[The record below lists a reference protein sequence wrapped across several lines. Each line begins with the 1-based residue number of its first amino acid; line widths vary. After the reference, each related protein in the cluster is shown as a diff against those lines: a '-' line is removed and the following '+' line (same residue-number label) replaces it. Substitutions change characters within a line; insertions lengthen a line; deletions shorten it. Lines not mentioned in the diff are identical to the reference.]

1 MYPYILMIF
10 VVIFY
15 AGNILM
21 GKAINDLPPF
31 TIAFFRLFVA
41 FIILLPIAYKQA
53 VQDRPLFLKHKKP
66 FMVMTLTGVAFFNT
80 FIYASLQFTSATNVS
95 VLETVIPVL
104 TVILSGFVLKERLQP
119 LQKGGVV
126 LSFIGAL
133 WVVIDGRIVQ
143 LATIDWNIGDGIMIG
158 AIVCWSIYS
167 VVVKQVMH
175 HFHPLAALLVMTGI
189 ALFTLLPFVA
199 IEWFILGI
207 PDLMQVD
214 YLGGF
219 LYLGIFPSL
228 IALLFYNVAVNRL
241 GASKASVFLNFLPV
255 VTMIGAYFWLG
266 ETISQMQV
274 IGAIGVMAGVILTT
288 RSKRIHKDLAGLK
301 EKVE

>member
-1 MYPYILMIF
+1 MYPYILMVF

-31 TIAFFRLFVA
+31 TIAFFRLLVA
-41 FIILLPIAYKQA
+41 FIILFPIAYKRA
-53 VQDRPLFLKHKKP
+53 VQERSLFLKHRKP
-66 FMVMTLTGVAFFNT
+66 FMVMTLTGVTFFNT
-80 FIYASLQFTSATNVS
+80 FIYASLQYTSATNVS
-95 VLETVIPVL
+95 VLETIIPVL
-104 TVILSGFVLKERLQP
+104 TVILSSIVLKERLQP
-119 LQKGGVV
+119 LQKGGVA

-133 WVVIDGRIVQ
+133 WVVIDGRIGQ
-143 LATIDWNIGDGIMIG
+143 LATIDWNIGDGIMGG
-158 AIVCWSIYS
+158 AIACWAIYS
-167 VVVKQVMH
+167 IAVKKVMH
-175 HFHPLAALLVMTGI
+175 HFHPMAALFVMTGI
-189 ALFTLLPFVA
+189 ALLTLLPFVA
-199 IEWFILGI
+199 IEWFVLGI
-207 PDLMQVD
+207 PNLMQVD

-228 IALLFYNVAVNRL
+228 IALLFYNIAVGRL

-255 VTMIGAYFWLG
+255 VTMIGAYLWLE

-274 IGAIGVMAGVILTT
+274 IGAIGVMAGVVLTT
-288 RSKRIHKDLAGLK
+288 RSKRIHKDLGGLK